1 MNDVDTGA
9 LGASGRFARMEA
21 ALDRIELKLDLKADV
36 ARVSELEGRHVA
48 LERMVSD
55 MATGRTV
62 SPLSALYLDR
72 FKKMEETIDKMA
84 DEDSNR
90 AAVLTAAKAKAD
102 DRYSR
107 LMVAVGVGTLV
118 NLLIASGAAILATGA

>member
-36 ARVSELEGRHVA
+36 ARVSELETRHVA
-48 LERMVSD
+48 LEKLFND
-55 MATGRTV
+55 MATGKVV
-62 SPLSALYLDR
+62 SPLSALYLER
-72 FKKMEETIDKMA
+72 FNQMERTIERMEG
-84 DEDSNR
+84 EDSNR
-90 AAVLTAAKAKAD
+90 AAVLASAKAKAD

-107 LMVAVGVGTLV
+107 LTVAVGGATLV
-118 NLLIASGAAILATGA
+118 NMVLASGAVILSVVR